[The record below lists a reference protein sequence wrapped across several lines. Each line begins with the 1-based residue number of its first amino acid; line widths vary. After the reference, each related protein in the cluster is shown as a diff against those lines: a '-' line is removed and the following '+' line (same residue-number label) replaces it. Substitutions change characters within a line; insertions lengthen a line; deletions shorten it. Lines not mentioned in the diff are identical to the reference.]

1 MYETKTDLSD
11 AFTAGLSEQPNL
23 EVCPHPLAAMEIPAN
38 GISFYVIRIAR
49 AIIVP
54 SNDNFFIGRSAVE
67 DTTKPMLNLENLD
80 GLGMSSSV
88 SRRHALICP
97 VENGYEIVDLFSKNG
112 TWIGGLRLL
121 PNKSYPINSGDML
134 KFGQERVL
142 IHFHSPQSQFDK
154 QANLSAEKKNS

>member
-1 MYETKTDLSD
+1 MYETKTDHLSE
-11 AFTAGLSEQPNL
+11 AFTAGLSEQPNS
-23 EVCPHPLAAMEIPAN
+23 EVCPHPLVSVEIPSE
-38 GISFYVIRIAR
+38 GVSFYIIRIAR

-97 VENGYEIVDLFSKNG
+97 VEHGYEIVDLFSKNG

-121 PNKSYPINSGDML
+121 PNKPYLLTSGDIL
-134 KFGQERVL
+134 KVGQERLLVRYQ
-142 IHFHSPQSQFDK
+142 PV
-154 QANLSAEKKNS
+154 

>member
-1 MYETKTDLSD
+1 MYETKNDHLTE
-11 AFTAGLSEQPNL
+11 AFTAGLSEQPNS
-23 EVCPHPLAAMEIPAN
+23 EVCPHPLEAVELPSD
-38 GISFYVIRIAR
+38 GISFYIIRIAR
-49 AIIVP
+49 AIIVR
-54 SNDNFFIGRSAVE
+54 SEGNFFIGRTAVE

-97 VENGYEIVDLFSKNG
+97 VEHGYEIVDLFSKNG

-121 PNKSYPINSGDML
+121 PNKAYPISSGDML

-142 IHFHSPQSQFDK
+142 VHFHSGQSEF
-154 QANLSAEKKNS
+154 KN